1 MQERLGALPGAGLGG
16 YMPLRGDFDVEHENG
31 AELVRRRSGEKEEEQ
46 KGAWRFRG
54 F

>member
-1 MQERLGALPGAGLGG
+1 MGG

-31 AELVRRRSGEKEEEQ
+31 AELVRRRSGEKEEEKK
-46 KGAWRFRG
+46 KGAWGFRG